1 MKKNDKILI
10 VGVLLIAL
18 AAFGFQC
25 LRPAGDE
32 AKLKITVDGKLFG
45 TYRLSEEK
53 TVKVNDTNKVLIKD
67 GAVFMEWADC
77 PDQIC
82 VRHKRISRNGES
94 IICLPNKVVLSIES
108 EKKGQLDGI
117 AQ

>member
-32 AKLKITVDGKLFG
+32 AKLKITVD
-45 TYRLSEEK
+45 
-53 TVKVNDTNKVLIKD
+53 
-67 GAVFMEWADC
+67 
-77 PDQIC
+77 
-82 VRHKRISRNGES
+82 
-94 IICLPNKVVLSIES
+94 
-108 EKKGQLDGI
+108 
-117 AQ
+117 

>member
-67 GAVFMEWADC
+67 GAVFMEW
-77 PDQIC
+77 QIA
-82 VRHKRISRNGES
+82 RIRSAFVIRGSAAME
-94 IICLPNKVVLSIES
+94 KVSYAFRI
-108 EKKGQLDGI
+108 K
-117 AQ
+117 